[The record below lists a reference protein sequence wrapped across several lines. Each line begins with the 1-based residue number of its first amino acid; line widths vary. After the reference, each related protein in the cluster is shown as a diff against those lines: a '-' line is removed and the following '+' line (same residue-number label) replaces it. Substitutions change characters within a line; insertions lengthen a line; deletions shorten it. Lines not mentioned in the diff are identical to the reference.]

1 LKYTNTSKENTPVQ
15 ISRCPTQ
22 GAAIALQSPLIDR
35 QSELGLETVDA
46 DGSSRIPR
54 HIGIIM
60 DGNGRWAQRQGRPR
74 TDGHLEGLK
83 TARKIVEAAVRL
95 GLRYLTLYVF
105 STENWKRAESE
116 VRFILALVKR
126 YLVAELDHYR
136 KDRLRVRHA
145 GDLAGL
151 PQDIAAEISKAC
163 EDTKDFEGMQVVLA
177 LNYGGRDEI
186 IRAITKALAN
196 GVESGELATRDRR
209 FSPDIRSDMGDSGR
223 GALRGSSPAGG
234 VGRNNVRPWG
244 GAPPSMLHIS
254 EAMLASCLDNP
265 DIPDPDLI
273 IRTAGEF
280 RTSNFLLWEAAY
292 SEYYIS
298 DKLWPDWTEDDL
310 KRAIA
315 AYSARDRRYG
325 GISV

>member
-1 LKYTNTSKENTPVQ
+1 MTQADLSKQNLIHHPSS
-15 ISRCPTQ
+15 IIHHPSSAPT
-22 GAAIALQSPLIDR
+22 
-35 QSELGLETVDA
+35 
-46 DGSSRIPR
+46 

-116 VRFILALVKR
+116 VSFILALVKR

-145 GDLAGL
+145 GDLTGL
-151 PQDIAAEISKAC
+151 PQDIAAEITKAC
-163 EDTKDFEGMQVVLA
+163 EDTKDYEGMQVVLA
-177 LNYGGRDEI
+177 LNYGGRNEI
-186 IRAITKALAN
+186 IRAL
-196 GVESGELATRDRR
+196 TR
-209 FSPDIRSDMGDSGR
+209 M
-223 GALRGSSPAGG
+223 LGG
-234 VGRNNVRPWG
+234 VGAPEALSSLPLIREGRSECG
-244 GAPPSMLHIS
+244 GGVQIT
-254 EAMLASCLDNP
+254 EAMLAACLDNP

-298 DKLWPDWTEDDL
+298 DTLWPDWTEDDL

-315 AYSARDRRYG
+315 AYSARERRFG
-325 GISV
+325 GLQR